1 MTKSYVSSY
10 ASRLESI
17 DHTIKGDFPVDFDLL
32 FDIMYQQS
40 PTYQPEM
47 ERLKKDWLVELIS
60 KIEGVTVVEKG
71 GNIYC
76 TKGEAEFYPTVVA
89 HYDTA
94 QEYHVGMRIFKT
106 DKWIFGFD
114 DATGEQCGLG
124 LDDSVGVCFAIQML
138 KMMPVCKVFL
148 PYGEERGLVGT
159 NCCDMSFFDN
169 SLVVTQLDR
178 RSYTN
183 DFIKFTNGV
192 QTFNPEHYDLIEPLM
207 EKYGYT
213 LNSGT
218 ATDVGG
224 LRKRGLK
231 VSSHNL
237 SCGYFN
243 EHSNTEIASVALLIN
258 AFSFAYEMLTM
269 LAERNIPL
277 TFPRPT
283 YSSELPYGGSKV
295 KSTST
300 PIGYGGRQI
309 HMFDTEEDDW
319 YYDAVAGDWVEL
331 TKEQKAQLTGY
342 KIDFFEPSASTE
354 SKKTKEPTYWSREM
368 PSEMIDESDDERAY
382 EAYNEWIMECYPE
395 YTEPTMREELKS
407 YSVFFPTV
415 KAMGQDLL
423 DEMIM
428 DDICPH
434 CYNENG
440 LIITNDLLLHTCCT
454 ACESVFNVVAED
466 QDYVES
472 KIKECVDRKIDF
484 QEIVDM

>member
-1 MTKSYVSSY
+1 MKYNYSTNK
-10 ASRLESI
+10 LEKI

-40 PTYQPEM
+40 PTYEPALE
-47 ERLKKDWLVELIS
+47 ELKKDWLVELIS

-76 TKGEAEFYPTVVA
+76 TKGEAEFYPTIVA

-94 QEYHVGMRIFKT
+94 QSYHEGMRIFKT
-106 DKWIFGFD
+106 DKFIFGFD

-138 KMMPVCKVFL
+138 KMMPACKVFL

-159 NCCDMSFFDN
+159 YACDMSFFDN

-192 QTFNPEHYDLIEPLM
+192 QTFNPEHYHLIEPLM
-207 EKYGYT
+207 AKYGYSF
-213 LNSGT
+213 NSGT

-243 EHSNTEIASVALLIN
+243 EHSDTEVASVALLIN

-277 TFPRPT
+277 TFNVPVFT
-283 YSSELPYGGSKV
+283 SELPYGGSKV
-295 KSTST
+295 KSNST
-300 PIGYGGRQI
+300 PVGYAGRQI
-309 HMFDTEEDDW
+309 HMWDEDDDDF
-319 YYDAVAGDWVEL
+319 YFDSKNGGWV
-331 TKEQKAQLTGY
+331 
-342 KIDFFEPSASTE
+342 PSKSSSVGT
-354 SKKTKEPTYWSREM
+354 SKEPFYWSQ
-368 PSEMIDESDDERAY
+368 ESSMEELETAETNEEVY
-382 EAYNEWIMECYPE
+382 EAYNEWIMDCYVQ
-395 YTEPTMREELKS
+395 YTDERIREDLRS
-407 YSVFFPTV
+407 YSASPNAYMPSTQ
-415 KAMGQDLL
+415 KGI
-423 DEMIM
+423 DEFIM
-428 DDICPH
+428 EDVCPS
-434 CYNENG
+434 CLGEN
-440 LIITNDLLLHTCCT
+440 ISITNDLLLSSY
-454 ACESVFNVVAED
+454 CEKCKTVFNVPED
-466 QDYVES
+466 MQDTVE
-472 KIKECVDRKIDF
+472 KMMEEVKEGIIDF
-484 QEIVDM
+484 KEVTYL

>member
-159 NCCDMSFFDN
+159 NCCDMTFFDN

-178 RSYTN
+178 RSYTT
-183 DFIKFTNGV
+183 DFIQYTNGYQV
-192 QTFNPEHYDLIEPLM
+192 WNPEHIALIQPLM
-207 EKYGYT
+207 DKYGYKP
-213 LNSGT
+213 NSGT

-224 LRKRGLK
+224 LRRKGLK

-243 EHSNTEIASVALLIN
+243 EHGDSEVASVSLMIN

-277 TFPRPT
+277 TFPFPVAPT
-283 YSSELPYGGSKV
+283 KVYSKESHLGLGARQVSMWDDQEDFYFDAVKGDYVRSGQRKDDPFYWESETASSEKDAKAV
-295 KSTST
+295 
-300 PIGYGGRQI
+300 
-309 HMFDTEEDDW
+309 ED
-319 YYDAVAGDWVEL
+319 
-331 TKEQKAQLTGY
+331 
-342 KIDFFEPSASTE
+342 
-354 SKKTKEPTYWSREM
+354 EM
-368 PSEMIDESDDERAY
+368 DDLAAY
-382 EAYNEWIMECYPE
+382 EMYNEWVMSVYPEMSLPEHRKELTHLSQYYCPDGVDFKIKDIDPEMVDESIME
-395 YTEPTMREELKS
+395 
-407 YSVFFPTV
+407 
-415 KAMGQDLL
+415 GN
-423 DEMIM
+423 
-428 DDICPH
+428 CPVCGGH
-434 CYNENG
+434 HIE
-440 LIITNDLLLHTCCT
+440 ITNDLLLETACT
-454 ACESVFNVVAED
+454 DCESVFNIPKDVL
-466 QDYVES
+466 ES
-472 KIKECVDRKIDF
+472 YEYDF
-484 QEIVDM
+484 QQVWIGKKDFLEIKGLA

>member
-10 ASRLESI
+10 VNRLESI

-47 ERLKKDWLVELIS
+47 EALKKEWLIELIS
-60 KIEGVTVVEKG
+60 KIEGVTVEEKG

-76 TKGEAEFYPTVVA
+76 TKGEAEFYPTIVG

-94 QEYHVGMRIFKT
+94 QSYHVGMRIFKT

-138 KMMPVCKVFL
+138 KMMPACKVFL
-148 PYGEERGLVGT
+148 PYGEERGIVGT

-192 QTFNPEHYDLIEPLM
+192 QTFNPDHYHLIEPLM
-207 EKYGYT
+207 EKYGYS

-243 EHSNTEIASVALLIN
+243 EHSDTEVASVALLIN

-300 PIGYGGRQI
+300 PIGYAGRQI
-309 HMFDTEEDDW
+309 HMFDIDDDDDDW
-319 YYDAVAGDWVEL
+319 HYDTMSGEWVDL
-331 TKEQKAQLTGY
+331 RSKSKTK
-342 KIDFFEPSASTE
+342 DPFEPSASTGSTG
-354 SKKTKEPTYWSREM
+354 SKIGKQSTYWSKDM
-368 PSEMIDESDDERAY
+368 PSELVDDSEEDKAY

-395 YTEPTMREELKS
+395 YTDPKIRTELKS
-407 YSVFFPTV
+407 FSAFFPTV
-415 KAMGQDLL
+415 KEIGQDLL

-428 DDICPH
+428 DDVCPH
-434 CYNENG
+434 CYAENT
-440 LIITNDLLLHTCCT
+440 LVITNDLLLHTCCH
-454 ACESVFNVVAED
+454 ACESVFNVPKED
-466 QDYVES
+466 QEYVET
-472 KIKECVDRKIDF
+472 KIDQCMRGVIDF
-484 QEIVDM
+484 QNIADM

>member
-10 ASRLESI
+10 VNRLESI

-76 TKGEAEFYPTVVA
+76 TKGEAEFYPTIVG

-94 QEYHVGMRIFKT
+94 QDYHVGMRIFKT
-106 DKWIFGFD
+106 DQWIFGFD

-148 PYGEERGLVGT
+148 PYGEERGIVGT

-192 QTFNPEHYDLIEPLM
+192 QTFSHDHYELIQPLM

-243 EHSNTEIASVALLIN
+243 EHSDTEIASVGLLIN

-277 TFPRPT
+277 TFPT
-283 YSSELPYGGSKV
+283 YSRSELPYGGSKV
-295 KSTST
+295 KSTSI
-300 PIGYGGRQI
+300 PLGYGGRQI
-309 HMFDTEEDDW
+309 HMFDADDDNDW
-319 YYDAVAGDWVEL
+319 YYDAVVGDWVES
-331 TKEQKAQLTGY
+331 KSKIKDPFEQ
-342 KIDFFEPSASTE
+342 SASTG
-354 SKKTKEPTYWSREM
+354 SNVRKQSTYWSREM
-368 PSEMIDESDDERAY
+368 PSEMIDEAELEKDKEY
-382 EAYNEWIMECYPE
+382 ETYNEWIMECYPE
-395 YTEPTMREELKS
+395 YTDPKIREELKS
-407 YSVFFPTV
+407 YSVFFPTI
-415 KAMGQDLL
+415 KEISQDLL

-434 CYNENG
+434 CYDESG
-440 LIITNDLLLHTCCT
+440 LVITNDLLLHTCCH

-472 KIKECVDRKIDF
+472 KIKECVERKIDF
-484 QEIVDM
+484 QEIADM